1 LYGDFHEMYENNI
14 VNNAYRNNLVVES
27 VEKLYN
33 NKKRILVL
41 VKHIAHGNILLKAIK
56 KKLKHVKVYFV
67 QGCVQPEDRRAILD
81 GMRNHE
87 IEIIIGTALADEGLD
102 IPSLDSV
109 ILAGAGKSKSR
120 ALQRI
125 GRTMRP
131 HGDKEKAIVIDFYDR
146 GLKYLAKHSRAR
158 IKIYQSEPEFVVK
171 IQEETT

>member
-1 LYGDFHEMYENNI
+1 
-14 VNNAYRNNLVVES
+14 
-27 VEKLYN
+27 
-33 NKKRILVL
+33 
-41 VKHIAHGNILLKAIK
+41 
-56 KKLKHVKVYFV
+56 
-67 QGCVQPEDRRAILD
+67 
-81 GMRNHE
+81 MRNHE